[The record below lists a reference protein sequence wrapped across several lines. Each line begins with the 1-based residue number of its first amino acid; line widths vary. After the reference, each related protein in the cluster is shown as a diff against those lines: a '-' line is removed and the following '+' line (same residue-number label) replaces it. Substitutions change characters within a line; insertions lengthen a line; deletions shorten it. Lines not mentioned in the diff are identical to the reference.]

1 MYNHCCQNTTNT
13 TNATG
18 GLISQIIGGICGCK
32 PRCETVTFP
41 VYATVTVPVT
51 MLQGGTTGQGQ
62 TGTGNGTTGQG
73 QNGCCCNPCNP
84 CHHYNPCNPCGF
96 GRCGNGYGYGNN
108 GYNGFGRQGGCGRG
122 VAASIVTGGT
132 VGTDETQMNRYGY
145 YPYGYYPCG
154 NQGGCCGR

>member
-32 PRCETVTFP
+32 PRQETVTFP

-62 TGTGNGTTGQG
+62 TGTGGTTGQG
-73 QNGCCCNPCNP
+73 QNGCGCGCYNPCNLCNPCNP
-84 CHHYNPCNPCGF
+84 YGF
-96 GRCGNGYGYGNN
+96 GRCG
-108 GYNGFGRQGGCGRG
+108 RG
-122 VAASIVTGGT
+122 VATSIVTGGT
-132 VGTDETQMNRYGY
+132 GTDDTQINRYGY